1 MKTSETF
8 EIAGKTVTLEHGE
21 VAHAAHGAVVVR
33 CGEAMLLGTVVADW
47 GRVEAKAGEDFVPL
61 TVEYRERMSAV
72 AKIPGGYLKRETR
85 LGDYEVL
92 TSRLV
97 DRAVRPL
104 FPSGFAHEVQ
114 VLVTVYGAEA
124 DSDLEVLAVTAASA
138 ALAVSDIPWNGPV
151 AGLRARGQG
160 GPGAEGGLDIVG
172 AVDTNGL
179 VMLEGGSAELGRA
192 VVIAALESGV
202 EAATAGLDA
211 ISRLAAAVGR
221 GKRGFVPAEVESK
234 AGRNEALAGT
244 RGDGRGL
251 TDVRPV
257 SASVGYLPSN
267 DGSALFSRGE
277 TQALVS
283 VTLGQADEGPSHETV
298 FGKKFERFFLHYN
311 FPAFSVGEVKQNRGP
326 GRREIGHG
334 ALARRALLGV
344 LPADDAMNYSVR
356 VVSDILT
363 SNGSSSMATVC
374 GASLA
379 LMDAGVPIK
388 AAVAGVAIGLVRDG
402 GKSALLVDITG
413 TEDNLGDM
421 DFKVAGTRGG
431 LTALQLDIKGASV
444 GVDLIA
450 SALEAADGAIGTIL
464 DAMDQV
470 LAEPRAEMKKGA
482 PQVINMRVP
491 ERRIGLLIGP
501 GGRTINE
508 IQSATGTRIDVKDDG
523 RVKIVGKRAADV
535 KAAQERISSLTIE
548 LKVGERYEAEVVT
561 LKEYGVFVRI
571 ADHEGLVHI
580 SELANNRVEKVEDVV
595 TLGEVITVKVLGADE
610 KGRLKMSRK
619 AAL

>member
-8 EIAGKTVTLEHGE
+8 EIAGKTVTLEYGE

-33 CGEAMLLGTVVADW
+33 CGEAMLLGTVVAEW

-72 AKIPGGYLKRETR
+72 GKIPGGYLKRETR

-114 VLVTVYGAEA
+114 VLVTVYGAES

-138 ALAVSDIPWNGPV
+138 ALAVSDVPWGGPV
-151 AGLRARGQG
+151 AGLRARG
-160 GPGAEGGLDIVG
+160 EGGLDVVG
-172 AVDTNGL
+172 AVDTSGL
-179 VMLEGGSAELGRA
+179 VMLEGGAVELGHGA
-192 VVIAALESGV
+192 LVAALEVGV
-202 EAATAGLDA
+202 EAAKAGLDA
-211 ISRLAAAVGR
+211 IARLAAAVGKI
-221 GKRGFVPAEVESK
+221 KRGFVPAEVEAK
-234 AGRNEALAGT
+234 AKQSEAFEGT
-244 RGDGRGL
+244 RADGRGL
-251 TDVRPV
+251 TDVR
-257 SASVGYLPSN
+257 SIAASVGYLPSN

-311 FPAFSVGEVKQNRGP
+311 FPSFSVGEVKQNRGP

-344 LPADDAMNYSVR
+344 LPADDAMTYSVR

-379 LMDAGVPIK
+379 LMDAGVPIR
-388 AAVAGVAIGLVRDG
+388 AAVAGVAVGLVRDG
-402 GKSALLVDITG
+402 ARSALLVDITG
-413 TEDNLGDM
+413 SEDNLGDM
-421 DFKVAGTRGG
+421 DFKVAGTRAGV
-431 LTALQLDIKGASV
+431 TAVQLDIKGASV
-444 GVDLIA
+444 GLELVA
-450 SALEAADGAIGTIL
+450 AALEAAGGAIGTIL

-470 LAEPRAEMKKGA
+470 LAEPRAEMKKGT

-491 ERRIGLLIGP
+491 ERRIGTLIGP

-508 IQSATGTRIDVKDDG
+508 IQSATGTKIDVKDDG

-535 KAAQERISSLTIE
+535 KAAQERISALTVE
-548 LKVGERYEAEVVT
+548 LRVGERYEAEVVT

-595 TLGEVITVKVLGADE
+595 ALGEVITVKVLGADE

>member
-1 MKTSETF
+1 VKISETF
-8 EIAGKTVTLEHGE
+8 EIAGKTVTLECGE

-47 GRVEAKAGEDFVPL
+47 GRVETKAGEDFVPL
-61 TVEYRERMSAV
+61 TVEYRERMSSV
-72 AKIPGGYLKRETR
+72 GKIPGGYLKRETR

-92 TSRLV
+92 TSRLI

-138 ALAVSDIPWNGPV
+138 ALAVSDIPWGGPV
-151 AGLRARGQG
+151 AGLRARG
-160 GPGAEGGLDIVG
+160 EGGLDIVG
-172 AVDTNGL
+172 AADANGL
-179 VMLEGGSAELGRA
+179 VMLEGGSAELGRE
-192 VVIAALESGV
+192 VVMASLEAGI
-202 EAATAGLDA
+202 EAAKAGLDA
-211 ISRLAAAVGR
+211 ISRLAATVGK
-221 GKRGFVPAEVESK
+221 GKGGFVPAVVESK
-234 AGRNEALAGT
+234 SGRNEALAG
-244 RGDGRGL
+244 RRRDGRGL

-311 FPAFSVGEVKQNRGP
+311 FPSFSVGEVKQNRGP

-402 GKSALLVDITG
+402 DKSALLVDITG
-413 TEDNLGDM
+413 GEDNLGDM
-421 DFKVAGTRGG
+421 DFKVAGTRAG
-431 LTALQLDIKGASV
+431 LTAVQLDIKGKSI
-444 GVDLIA
+444 DLGIIA
-450 SALEAADGAIGTIL
+450 SALDAANGAIGTIL

-535 KAAQERISSLTIE
+535 KAAQERISALTIE

-580 SELANNRVEKVEDVV
+580 SELAPNRVEKVEDVV
-595 TLGEVITVKVLGADE
+595 ALGEVITVKVLGADE